1 MRAASTDQEFRS
13 FVLEAE
19 PVLRRALIAGFG
31 PQRGRDATADAL
43 AYAWENWEKVR
54 VMQNPNGYLYRVGQT
69 AARRSLR
76 RPRPVF
82 PEPPGDRVPL
92 VEPGLPKA
100 LEKLSP
106 RQRQAVTLVHGY
118 GWTHK
123 EAADL
128 LGLSSS
134 AVQNHVERGLA
145 KLRASLKAS
154 IGSVDYV

>member
-1 MRAASTDQEFRS
+1 MTAATTDQEFRS

-19 PVLRRALIAGFG
+19 PVLRRALVAGYG

-43 AYAWENWEKVR
+43 AYAWEHWGKIR
-54 VMQNPNGYLYRVGQT
+54 VMKNTNGYLYRVGQT
-69 AARRSLR
+69 SARRSLR
-76 RPRPVF
+76 RPRPLF
-82 PEPPGDRVPL
+82 PEPPAESVPL
-92 VEPGLPKA
+92 VEPGLPRA
-100 LEKLSP
+100 LERLTT

-123 EAADL
+123 EAAEL

-154 IGSVDYV
+154 IGSLDYV